1 MEDLEMIAVQYAIN
15 IVSAVAIVV
24 IGRWVARQATS
35 LFRKVMERR
44 GVDPML
50 TAFVGNVAYTALL
63 AFVLIAALGKLGVQT
78 ASFVAVVG
86 AAGLAI
92 ALAFQGSL
100 SNLAAGVLLVTFRP
114 FNIGD
119 FIEAAGVSGVVE
131 EIAIFTTTIT
141 TGDNKTVIVPNAAVS
156 AGTITNFSAKP
167 TRRVDMVFGVGYGD
181 DLDKVRHIIEDVL
194 AGETRVIQNP
204 APTVAVA
211 ELADSSVNFVVRPWV
226 NSGDYWPVYFALHET
241 LKKRFDA
248 EGVNIPFPQSDVHL
262 HQVA

>member
-1 MEDLEMIAVQYAIN
+1 MEALEMIAVQYGIN
-15 IVSAVAIVV
+15 IVSAVAIFV
-24 IGRWVARQATS
+24 IGRWVAKQATT
-35 LFRKVMERR
+35 LLRKVMEKRH
-44 GVDPML
+44 VDPML
-50 TAFVGNVAYTALL
+50 TAFAGNVAYTALL

-141 TGDNKTVIVPNAAVS
+141 TGDNKTVIVPNAAMS
-156 AGTITNFSAKP
+156 SGTITNFSAKP

-181 DLDKVRHIIEDVL
+181 DLDKVRHIIEAAL
-194 AGETRVIQNP
+194 AGEARVIDDP
-204 APTVAVA
+204 APTVAVT

-226 NSGDYWPVYFALHET
+226 KSADYWPVYFAIHET

-248 EGVNIPFPQSDVHL
+248 EGINIPFPQSDVHL